1 MLDAVADRL
10 DAAVEELVD
19 IADAE
24 TGLGRP
30 RLTGEV
36 GRTTGQLRLFGRVLR
51 EGSFVDAIISPADP
65 AKAQPDVRRM
75 VQAVGPVAVFAASN
89 FPFAFSVAGGD
100 TASALAA
107 GCPVVVK
114 AHEAHPG
121 TSVRTAALVREALA
135 SAGAPDGVFGLVSGF
150 AAGPALV
157 QHPLIKAAGFTGSL
171 RGGRALFDLASARPE
186 PIPFFGE
193 LGSVNPSVVL
203 PGAAANRGAEIAEA
217 YAASLTLGTGQYCT
231 NPGLMFAPDDAAFR
245 SALAE
250 AVAASRGGPML
261 SGKIHDAF
269 VQSSAVIA
277 ERTDLELLA
286 EGNPGDVAP
295 EGWGAAPAVHA
306 VDLAVFAGQIDEL
319 AQERFGPAGLVVTY
333 RDVADLPAVLAQLD
347 GQLTASIHGDP
358 EDHALVPSVA
368 GRRCPGSRVG

>member
-1 MLDAVADRL
+1 M
-10 DAAVEELVD
+10 
-19 IADAE
+19 
-24 TGLGRP
+24 
-30 RLTGEV
+30 
-36 GRTTGQLRLFGRVLR
+36 
-51 EGSFVDAIISPADP
+51 
-65 AKAQPDVRRM
+65 
-75 VQAVGPVAVFAASN
+75 
-89 FPFAFSVAGGD
+89 
-100 TASALAA
+100 
-107 GCPVVVK
+107 
-114 AHEAHPG
+114 
-121 TSVRTAALVREALA
+121 
-135 SAGAPDGVFGLVSGF
+135 SGF

-286 EGNPGDVAP
+286 EGGPGDVAP

-358 EDHALVPSVA
+358 EDHALVPPLQAALSRIA
-368 GRRCPGSRVG
+368 GRLIFNGWPTGVAVCWAMNHGGPWPATTAPGTTSVGATAIRRWLVALAFQGWPDALLPPALQAENPLGIHRRVDDSLA